1 VIRPSAI
8 FALLTAGLCWG
19 TTGIYVRVLG
29 ERGFLSFELLAI
41 RLLVVF
47 IILVPI
53 ILLPKIRRLSS
64 IVGLSVAQRNV
75 ALRVSLL
82 MLFYYL
88 GAILAIQHL
97 PLILAVLLFGSSPLI
112 AWSLELFMAQRLP
125 DNSERVQSVGV
136 LLGTLGL
143 LGLACSRHAGSM
155 APAGAIPLVGYA
167 GGITAAMVTVINARI
182 LRRAGAAAPPS
193 ISISLITSILGAVLV
208 PLLFIDS
215 VGLVDRIQESW
226 FALLGFGAIA
236 TLIPGFAI
244 VYAGS
249 RLPATA
255 TSTVSIQLQVWTVIL
270 GWLILNETLSYS
282 QIIAAISVMLGTAL
296 CLLTSQEKSRSAL

>member
-1 VIRPSAI
+1 MIRPSAI

-19 TTGIYVRVLG
+19 TTGIYVRILG
-29 ERGFLSFELLAI
+29 ERGFSSFELLAI

-53 ILLPKIRRLSS
+53 ILLPKIRRSSS

-112 AWSLELFMAQRLP
+112 AWSLELILSRRLP
-125 DNSERVQSVGV
+125 DNTERVQSLGV

-143 LGLACSRHAGSM
+143 LGLAYTRHSGSM
-155 APAGAIPLVGYA
+155 APAGAVPIVGYA
-167 GGITAAMVTVINARI
+167 GGITAAMVTVVNARI
-182 LRRAGAAAPPS
+182 LRRAGLAAPPS
-193 ISISLITSILGAVLV
+193 ISISLITSILGAVLM
-208 PLLFIDS
+208 PILFIES
-215 VGLVDRIQESW
+215 VGLFDRIKDSW
-226 FALLGFGAIA
+226 FALLGFGVVA

-249 RLPATA
+249 RLPTA
-255 TSTVSIQLQVWTVIL
+255 VTSTVSIQLQVWTVIL
-270 GWLILNETLSYS
+270 GWLILDETMSVS
-282 QIIAAISVMLGTAL
+282 QITAAISVMLGTAI
-296 CLLTSQEKSRSAL
+296 CLLPPQGTGRSSP

>member
-1 VIRPSAI
+1 MTRPSAI

-19 TTGIYVRVLG
+19 TTGIYVRILG
-29 ERGFLSFELLAI
+29 ERGFSSLELLGI

-53 ILLPKIRRLSS
+53 VLHPQIRRSS
-64 IVGLSVAQRNV
+64 VFMGLSAPQRNV
-75 ALRVSLL
+75 ALKISLL

-112 AWSLELFMAQRLP
+112 AWSLGLILARRLP
-125 DNSERVQSVGV
+125 DNTERGQTLGV

-143 LGLACSRHAGSM
+143 LGLAYSKHSGSM
-155 APAGAIPLVGYA
+155 APEGAIPLLGYA
-167 GGITAAMVTVINARI
+167 GGITAAMVTVVNARI
-182 LRRAGAAAPPS
+182 LQWSGVSAPS
-193 ISISLITSILGAVLV
+193 SVSISLTTATLGAVLM
-208 PLLFIDS
+208 PLLFIES
-215 VGLVDRIQESW
+215 VGLLDRVQGS
-226 FALLGFGAIA
+226 FFMLLGFGIVA

-270 GWLILNETLSYS
+270 GWLVLNETLSVT
-282 QIIAAISVMLGTAL
+282 QITAAISVMLGTAI
-296 CLLTSQEKSRSAL
+296 CLLPSRGKGHRSP

>member
-1 VIRPSAI
+1 MIRPAAI

-29 ERGFLSFELLAI
+29 ECGFSSFELLAI

-47 IILVPI
+47 IVLVPI
-53 ILLPKIRRLSS
+53 VLLPKIRASSS

-97 PLILAVLLFGSSPLI
+97 SLILAVLLFGSSPLI
-112 AWSLELFMAQRLP
+112 AWSLELILPRRLP
-125 DNSERVQSVGV
+125 NNRERLQSLGV

-143 LGLACSRHAGSM
+143 LGLAYSQHSGSM
-155 APAGAIPLVGYA
+155 APADAVPLVGYA
-167 GGITAAMVTVINARI
+167 GGITAAVVTVINARI

-208 PLLFIDS
+208 PSLFIES
-215 VGLVDRIQESW
+215 VGLVDRIQDSW
-226 FALLGFGAIA
+226 FTLLGFGVVA

-270 GWLILNETLSYS
+270 GWLILNETLSVS
-282 QIIAAISVMLGTAL
+282 QIIAAISVMLGTAI
-296 CLLTSQEKSRSAL
+296 CLLPSQGKSRSSP

>member
-1 VIRPSAI
+1 VIRPAAI

-29 ERGFLSFELLAI
+29 ERGFSSFELLAI
-41 RLLVVF
+41 RLLMVF

-53 ILLPKIRRLSS
+53 MFLPTIRRSSS

-112 AWSLELFMAQRLP
+112 AWSLELILARRLP
-125 DNSERVQSVGV
+125 DKSERIQSLGV
-136 LLGTLGL
+136 LLGTCGL
-143 LGLACSRHAGSM
+143 LGLAYGRHSGSM
-155 APAGAIPLVGYA
+155 APAGAVPLVGYA
-167 GGITAAMVTVINARI
+167 GGITAALVTVVNARI
-182 LRRAGAAAPPS
+182 LRRAGSMAPPS

-208 PLLFIDS
+208 PLLFINS
-215 VGLVDRIQESW
+215 VGLFYRIQDSW
-226 FALLGFGAIA
+226 LTLLGFGVVA

-270 GWLILNETLSYS
+270 GWLILNETLSVS
-282 QIIAAISVMLGTAL
+282 QIIAAISVMLGTAI
-296 CLLTSQEKSRSAL
+296 CLLPSQGKNRSSP